1 MSISVGTF
9 NLNNLFSRF
18 DFSAEIAS
26 ATKSTVG
33 TKTVFRFDDPAGYKL
48 RSYQGTLVQ
57 PKPVA
62 DRQLLA
68 ARINER
74 SSTEEVVANR

>member
-1 MSISVGTF
+1 
-9 NLNNLFSRF
+9 
-18 DFSAEIAS
+18 
-26 ATKSTVG
+26 
-33 TKTVFRFDDPAGYKL
+33 VFRFDDPAGYKL